1 LGRYIVSLF
10 TGTLYKSQYFVY
22 LTGVYI
28 II

>member
-1 LGRYIVSLF
+1 VSLF